1 MVNNVSNFGKTLE
14 DVSIPV
20 AQRTS
25 TRDLGQQDFL
35 KIMIEQL
42 KGQNPLEGGDSSDFF
57 NQMVQFQSLE
67 AMQAM
72 TKAITQLTEVS
83 SLANAA
89 SLVGKGVF
97 AMVPAPEG
105 TPGMLPGQPQEVAG
119 TVVSVMFGNEVT
131 LLLDNGR
138 TIPADTIV
146 SVG

>member
-20 AQRTS
+20 AQRTT

-67 AMQAM
+67 AMQSM
-72 TKAITQLTEVS
+72 TKAITQLTEVN

-89 SLVGKGVF
+89 SLVGKGVL

-105 TPGMLPGQPQEVAG
+105 TPGMIPGQPQEVAG
-119 TVVSVMFGNEVT
+119 TVVSVMFGDKVT
-131 LLLDNGR
+131 LLLDSGR

>member
-1 MVNNVSNFGKTLE
+1 MVSINNIGKTME
-14 DVSIPV
+14 DATIPV
-20 AQRTS
+20 SQRTT

-42 KGQNPLEGGDSSDFF
+42 KGQNPLEGGDSSDFL

-83 SLANAA
+83 TLANAA
-89 SLVGKGVF
+89 SLVGRGVF
-97 AMVPAPEG
+97 ARVPAAEG
-105 TPGMLPGQPQEVAG
+105 TPGMLPGQPEDVAG
-119 TVVSVMFGNEVT
+119 TVVSVSFGSTVT
-131 LLLDNGR
+131 VLLDSGR

-146 SVG
+146 AVG